1 MIKIGYPFLKNTI
14 VTGLILFT
22 FIHPSFSQQPVITWA
37 KQAGGNESDN
47 CTDVFVSPDGS
58 IYSSGNYTGNAQF
71 GSFTLTATVNT
82 SRGYVSKTDENGTVL
97 WAKDFGS
104 SVLKIAAGPQGTVY
118 ISGAFA
124 GTENFG
130 GISLTSAG
138 SNYDLFVLKMNAS
151 GNVLWAK
158 NFQGVASN
166 SIVSDASGN
175 IYMGGTFAISATFG
189 SITISQ
195 PTQVSTYDV
204 YLAKLDPNGT
214 PVWAQKYGGTNNDYF
229 TGFDIDANGNA
240 YVVGTFYNGTTI
252 GTSTFLGYANIG
264 IDIFLF
270 KTDPNG
276 GVIWAKQFGGG
287 DIDGA
292 SAISVDNQ
300 GNAYITGAC
309 RGAYQFGSFSAAS
322 INFGAYLCKINPAG
336 TPLWLKSYLNYNQI
350 DQSITLDVK
359 VDHEGNVY
367 SSGRCNEGYAFSGQH
382 SIGDGEGYVL
392 KSDSNGNVVWVK
404 GIDNQSDNG
413 VYGYALDTDLT
424 GNVYM
429 GGAFTGTIHTNPIL
443 QTNPNNFNYDIFLMK
458 IGTCSVNAATTQ
470 NGNTLMATATG
481 ATYQWINCGNGNT
494 PIAGA
499 TAQSFTATTNGTYAV
514 IITQQNGCSATS
526 SCATVSVTA
535 GLEDWTM
542 DMFAIYPNPNAGVFR
557 VVVESQVTIRIHDA
571 AGKLVSMQ
579 TLQAGNNTIE
589 LTHVESGIYFITA
602 TDSNGQTTVRR
613 INIVK

>member
-1 MIKIGYPFLKNTI
+1 MIKICYPFLKNTI
-14 VTGLILFT
+14 VTILVL
-22 FIHPSFSQQPVITWA
+22 FIFINLSFSQQPFISWG
-37 KQAGGNESDN
+37 KQAGGNENDN
-47 CTDVFVSPDGS
+47 CTDVFVAPDGS

-71 GSFTLTATVNT
+71 GSFSLQATVST
-82 SRGYVSKTDENGTVL
+82 TRGFISKSDANGTVL
-97 WAKDFGS
+97 WAKDFGNN
-104 SVLKIAAGPQGTVY
+104 VVKIAAGPQGTIY

-130 GISLTSAG
+130 GISLTATG
-138 SNYDLFVLKMNAS
+138 PNYDLFVLKMNAN

-158 NFQGVASN
+158 NFQGVSSN

-195 PTQVSTYDV
+195 PAQVTTYDV

-214 PVWAQKYGGTNNDYF
+214 PLWAQKYGGTNNDVF
-229 TGFDIDANGNA
+229 TGLDIDANGNIYTTGYFA
-240 YVVGTFYNGTTI
+240 QGTTI
-252 GTSTFLGYANIG
+252 GTSSFTIYGFF
-264 IDIFLF
+264 DILVF
-270 KTDPNG
+270 KTDNTG
-276 GVIWAKQFGGG
+276 GVIWAKQFGGF
-287 DIDGA
+287 DDDRS
-292 SAISVDNQ
+292 SAIAVDNQ
-300 GNAYITGAC
+300 GNAYVTGTC
-309 RGAYQFGSFSAAS
+309 RGTYQFGAFSAAAS
-322 INFGAYLCKINPAG
+322 NFSGYLCKIDPAG
-336 TPLWLKSYLNYNQI
+336 TPVWLKSYLTNQNHQQI
-350 DQSITLDVK
+350 SLDVA
-359 VDHEGNVY
+359 VDNNGNVY
-367 SSGRCNEGYAFSGQH
+367 TTGNSKQPYNFTAQDSINAGVAYA
-382 SIGDGEGYVL
+382 L
-392 KSDSNGNVVWVK
+392 KRDANGNVVWAK
-404 GIDNQSDNG
+404 GTDDQGEHSAYGTAIDVG
-413 VYGYALDTDLT
+413 LT

-429 GGAFTGTIHTNPIL
+429 GGAFSGTIHTNPIL
-443 QTNPNNFNYDIFLMK
+443 QTNPNSFNYDIFLMK
-458 IGTCSVNAATTQ
+458 IGTCSVNSATTQ
-470 NGNTLMATATG
+470 NGNTLTATATG

-535 GLEDWTM
+535 GLEDLTM

-557 VVVESQVTIRIHDA
+557 VVVESQITIRIHDA

-579 TLQAGNNTIE
+579 TLQAGNNPIE

-602 TDSNGQTTVRR
+602 TDPNGQTTVRR